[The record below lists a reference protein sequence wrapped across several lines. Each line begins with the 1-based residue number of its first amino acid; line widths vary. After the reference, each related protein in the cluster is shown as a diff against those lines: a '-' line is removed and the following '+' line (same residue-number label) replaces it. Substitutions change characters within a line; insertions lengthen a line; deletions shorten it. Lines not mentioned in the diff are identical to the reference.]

1 MNGVTNPVQHSGSA
15 FSPVYQIMFINHDP
29 FLIIISSPSGAGKS
43 TLCRMVV
50 QNDPLIKLSISV
62 TTRAQRP
69 QEIQGQHYYFVSKS
83 EFNIMVEKD
92 ELLEKA
98 DVFGNNYGTP
108 KKLID
113 DELKNGNCVLFDIDW
128 QGARQIKEK
137 FDSDSV
143 VSIFILPPSLK
154 ELERRLRGRAQDP
167 EEVVQGRMK
176 KAQDEI
182 SHFGEYDF
190 ILVNDDLNSTYNKI
204 RSIIES
210 KRSSRISKSDLQ
222 KFVSQNLS

>member
-1 MNGVTNPVQHSGSA
+1 
-15 FSPVYQIMFINHDP
+15 MFINHDP
-29 FLIIISSPSGAGKS
+29 FLVIISSPSGAGKS
-43 TLCRMVV
+43 TICRMVV
-50 QNDPLIKLSISV
+50 QNDPLIKISVSV

-69 QEIQGQHYYFVSKS
+69 QEVHGQHYYFVSKNEFAQMS
-83 EFNIMVEKD
+83 ERN
-92 ELLEKA
+92 ELLEQA

-108 KKLID
+108 KKLVD
-113 DELKNGNCVLFDIDW
+113 DELKNGKCVLFDIDW

-137 FDSDSV
+137 FDHDSV
-143 VSIFILPPSLK
+143 VSIFILPPSMQ

-167 EEVVQGRMK
+167 EDVVQNRMK
-176 KAQDEI
+176 KAKDEI

-190 ILVNDDLNSTYNKI
+190 VLVNDDLNATYNKV

-222 KFVSQNLS
+222 KFVLQNLS

>member
-1 MNGVTNPVQHSGSA
+1 
-15 FSPVYQIMFINHDP
+15 MFINHQP

-43 TLCRMVV
+43 TLCKMTI
-50 QNDPLIKLSISV
+50 QNDPLIKLSISA
-62 TTRAQRP
+62 TTRPQRP
-69 QEIQGQHYYFVSKS
+69 QEVHGQHYHFVSQNDFDS
-83 EFNIMVEKD
+83 MVAKD
-92 ELLEKA
+92 EFLEQAK
-98 DVFGNNYGTP
+98 VFEHNYGTP
-108 KKLID
+108 KKLIE

-137 FDSDSV
+137 FDADSV
-143 VSIFILPPSLK
+143 VSIFILPPSLQ

-167 EEVVQGRMK
+167 EHIVQSRMI

-182 SHFGEYDF
+182 SHFNEYDF
-190 ILVNDDLNSTYNKI
+190 VLINDDLNGTYQKI

-210 KRSSRISKSDLQ
+210 KRSARISRSDLQ

>member
-1 MNGVTNPVQHSGSA
+1 
-15 FSPVYQIMFINHDP
+15 MFINHDP
-29 FLIIISSPSGAGKS
+29 FLVIISSPSGAGKS
-43 TLCRMVV
+43 TICRMVV
-50 QNDPLIKLSISV
+50 QNDPLIKISVSV

-69 QEIQGQHYYFVSKS
+69 QEVHGQHYYFVSKN
-83 EFNIMVEKD
+83 EFDEMSKKN
-92 ELLEKA
+92 ELLEQA

-108 KKLID
+108 KKLVD
-113 DELKNGNCVLFDIDW
+113 DELKNGKCVLFDIDW

-137 FDSDSV
+137 FDHDSV
-143 VSIFILPPSLK
+143 VSIFILPPSMQ

-167 EEVVQGRMK
+167 EEVVQNRMK
-176 KAQDEI
+176 KAKDEI

-190 ILVNDDLNSTYNKI
+190 VLVNDDLNATYNKV

>member
-1 MNGVTNPVQHSGSA
+1 
-15 FSPVYQIMFINHDP
+15 MFINHDP

-69 QEIQGQHYYFVSKS
+69 QETQGQHYYFVTKN
-83 EFNIMVEKD
+83 EFDLMDAKD
-92 ELLEKA
+92 EFLEKA

-113 DELKNGNCVLFDIDW
+113 DELNNGNCVLFDIDW

-167 EEVVQGRMK
+167 EEVVHGRMK

-182 SHFGEYDF
+182 SHFSEYDF
-190 ILVNDDLNSTYNKI
+190 ILINDDLNSAYNKI

-210 KRSSRISKSDLQ
+210 KRSARISKSDLQ
-222 KFVSQNLS
+222 KFVSQNLT